1 MSNNSSPFFLDSKSA
16 TDPIVAVAMSSF
28 LSRLQ
33 KEEDYR
39 AQVRAGL
46 IQPQLTQVINIS
58 DRD

>member
-1 MSNNSSPFFLDSKSA
+1 MSTPFFLDSKSA
-16 TDPIVAVAMSSF
+16 NDPIIQAAMSSF
-28 LSRLQ
+28 MQRLQ

>member
-1 MSNNSSPFFLDSKSA
+1 MSTSFILDSKSA
-16 TDPIVAVAMSSF
+16 NDPIIQAAMSSF
-28 LSRLQ
+28 MQRLQ

-46 IQPQLTQVINIS
+46 IQPQITQTINIS